1 MRALW
6 VHILR
11 IIQTYTAETPL
22 HHFLKAYFKKEPK
35 LGSRDRKAISA
46 AIYAWYRV
54 GKGIEGGV
62 YSEANVLAALAYCG
76 EIPRPL
82 QPKDTAVAE
91 MSHPAVELDRIVS
104 FTPEFSAGVSREE
117 WIANIGRQPRLFLRI
132 RKNKTEIDRRLE
144 TANVAGEWI
153 GEHCL
158 ALPNG
163 TRVEDL
169 LQPDWY
175 VVMDIASQDTGSML
189 IGSHGETWWDCC
201 SGAGGK
207 ALLFTE
213 QSPGTRLLA
222 TDIRTTILKNLR
234 ERFSLYGFSAPETI
248 VLDAE
253 DKEATHTA
261 MGSRVF
267 NGIIC
272 DVPCTGSGTWAR
284 TPEGL
289 FFFNPVAIAR
299 YAERQRAI
307 LQNAASRL
315 KPGGRLIYIT
325 CSVFRAENE
334 DVIEAVA
341 AKAGLEQVSGGLIN
355 RFDIGGDA
363 LFAVELRKKK

>member
-11 IIQTYTAETPL
+11 IVQLYTGDVPL

-46 AIYAWYRV
+46 ALYAWYRV

-62 YSEANVLAALAYCG
+62 SSESSILAALAWCG
-76 EIPRPL
+76 GVPKPL
-82 QPKDTAVAE
+82 QPKDANEPVAVVPEIDIDKIATFN
-91 MSHPAVELDRIVS
+91 PA
-104 FTPEFSAGVSREE
+104 FSDGISRQD
-117 WIANIGRQPRLFLRI
+117 WVTNISRQPRLFLRI
-132 RKNKTEIDRRLE
+132 RKNKTEIKRRLD
-144 TANVAGEWI
+144 TAGVAQDWI
-153 GEHCL
+153 SDTCL

-169 LQPDWY
+169 LQMDWY
-175 VVMDIASQDTGSML
+175 VVQDAASQETGRFL
-189 IGSHGETWWDCC
+189 TGTHGETWWDCC

-207 ALLFTE
+207 SLLLTE
-213 QSPGTRLLA
+213 QSPGIRLLA

-234 ERFSLYGFSAPETI
+234 ERFSQYSFSAPETM

-253 DKEATHTA
+253 DRDATQA
-261 MGSRVF
+261 SLGSRMF
-267 NGIIC
+267 DGIIC

-284 TPEGL
+284 TPESL
-289 FFFNPVAIAR
+289 FFFNPITIAT

-315 KPGGRLIYIT
+315 KPGGRLLYIT

-334 DVIEAVA
+334 AVIEAVA
-341 AKAGLEQVSGGLIN
+341 EKAGLTQVGGGLIN

-363 LFAVELRKKK
+363 LFAAELRRG